1 MQKNQGGGNSLK
13 FRVKSEEVRVGR
25 AASLFAAIFNPHSLL
40 SFFIVVVITA
50 IAPLVGLAV
59 TTQQF
64 LFVGQS
70 SGESDWATVSSWMY
84 SNGGKGGNWKT
95 PENVPDYYGYDVF
108 FRSPMNARN
117 GNQCSHKEDWN
128 HVVTFSR
135 LQKNVGHVW
144 VDEGSTEKDPIVF
157 AATDDDNGLDL
168 TPSGNLV
175 VGHEFA
181 DGYLKMTR
189 GTYKVNWLQ
198 VGAKTLP
205 YRGSLTIAAE
215 GGDTVSLVVNAT
227 GDTLL
232 VHKGSV
238 TVANSATIESKGNVR
253 IKDATVH
260 VKQGG
265 KMKLNAWCAVGYLG
279 NATGKL
285 EIDGGEVESTA
296 NRMTIGDVD
305 NSTGIVVIK
314 NGGKYSNIEP
324 NDVGGITVGQNAS
337 GTLEVDNGE
346 VNLGGNTFNVCG
358 SASSTAAVTIKG
370 GGVVKTK
377 GVVYGSGTG
386 GATITLNG
394 GMLAATMDTDSFI
407 PGNQNLT
414 VVVGESG
421 GTIDNGG
428 HAITIGS
435 ALGGVGSMTFTGSG
449 TTTLGGDVNYSGTT
463 FVMPGTKLNLA
474 NEDAKTKILA
484 GGLVLVGLPV
494 ADRQVVTSTSAFED
508 TDLTKVLC
516 PLAPTTTFKFTD
528 ETKTGIAVDV
538 PGDELD
544 NYWTGAANDG
554 ELSNVDNWSGGS
566 VPQSG
571 NAYIFCTTNSTLT
584 KGGTFAPSHIT
595 FVGGSAAAT
604 INGDFSGIAQIANN
618 SAGIVEFMGA
628 VEFSGNVDVM
638 QLPGVVKFT
647 GGAAGVKLTRA
658 MDIHGSYTFSQPGDF
673 TEIGGTTVKNDGI
686 YKLPNG
692 TFYKHNADF
701 HVEAGGKTVVKNA
714 KINNNSSKT
723 LLGTFNGLFV
733 VTNQFVVS
741 GNATHYMLKSG
752 SGTFVINELRVNQN
766 GKIVPADKT
775 IMGPGG
781 IIRGT
786 AWVRVKNSGSHEFGS
801 YADWTMYYEKKGA
814 NTSTGLP
821 VFYKHSSSS
830 SWSYLTFDTTDYYD
844 SAIGHTITCE
854 APIAAADAA
863 SAEKFRVTVKG
874 KGTFVFANTHDDKN
888 KTEKIFSGGLVVQDT
903 ATVEVKADAKPGTG
917 AITLN
922 AGTTLALVY
931 SSGGNGSP
939 LLANKLNLPTE
950 GAATIRIDGKR
961 LGSGDYEIT
970 TIGSGNIEN
979 VALDLDSAALD
990 GRKASLRVEDGKLFL
1005 NIKPDGFKV
1014 IVR

>member
-1 MQKNQGGGNSLK
+1 MSL
-13 FRVKSEEVRVGR
+13 
-25 AASLFAAIFNPHSLL
+25 PHSLL
-40 SFFIVVVITA
+40 SLFIVVVITA
-50 IAPLVGLAV
+50 IAPLVGLAES
-59 TTQQF
+59 TQQF

-70 SGESDWATVSSWMY
+70 SGESDWATGSSWMY
-84 SNGGKGGNWKT
+84 SNGKSGDVGNWKT
-95 PENVPDYYGYDVF
+95 TTSKPDAFDYDVF
-108 FRSPMNARN
+108 FRSPMKARN
-117 GNQCSHKEDWN
+117 GNQYSHKEDWD
-128 HVVTFSR
+128 HVVTFKGKQIAR
-135 LQKNVGHVW
+135 GHVW
-144 VDEGSTEKDPIVF
+144 VDAGSTEENPIVF
-157 AATDDDNGLDL
+157 AATADDNGLDL
-168 TPSGNLV
+168 TPRSQNLV
-175 VGHEFA
+175 VGHESA

-198 VGAKTLP
+198 VGANTSP

-215 GGDTVSLVVNAT
+215 RDDKVSLVVNAT
-227 GDTLL
+227 GDSLL

-253 IKDATVH
+253 IKDATVY

-265 KMKLNAWCAVGYLG
+265 KMNLNAWCAVGYLG

-305 NSTGIVVIK
+305 NSSGIVVIK

-324 NDVGGITVGQNAS
+324 NDVGGITVGQNES

-358 SASSTAAVTIKG
+358 SDSSTAAVTIKG

-407 PGNQNLT
+407 PDNQKLT

-428 HAITIGS
+428 YAITIGS

-449 TTTLGGDVNYSGTT
+449 TTTLGGDVNYSGST

-494 ADRQVVTSTSAFED
+494 ADRIVVTSTSAFED
-508 TDLTKVLC
+508 SDLTKVSC

-538 PGDELD
+538 PGAVLD

-554 ELSNVDNWSGGS
+554 DLSNADNWSGGS

-595 FVGGSAAAT
+595 FIGGNAAAT
-604 INGDFSGIAQIANN
+604 INGDFSDIVQIANN

-628 VEFSGNVDVM
+628 VVFSGNVDVM

-647 GGAAGVKLTRA
+647 GGATGVKLTRA
-658 MDIHGSYTFSQPGDF
+658 TDIHGTYTFSQTGDF
-673 TEIGGTTVKNDGI
+673 TEITGTTVKSDGI

-692 TFYKHNADF
+692 TFFKHNADF
-701 HVEAGGKTVVKNA
+701 HVEAGGKAVVKNA
-714 KINNNSSKT
+714 KIENNNSKT

-733 VTNQFVVS
+733 VTNQFSVA
-741 GNATHYMLKSG
+741 GNKKAHSLPSHRRD
-752 SGTFVINELRVNQN
+752 GTF
-766 GKIVPADKT
+766 
-775 IMGPGG
+775 
-781 IIRGT
+781 
-786 AWVRVKNSGSHEFGS
+786 
-801 YADWTMYYEKKGA
+801 
-814 NTSTGLP
+814 
-821 VFYKHSSSS
+821 
-830 SWSYLTFDTTDYYD
+830 
-844 SAIGHTITCE
+844 
-854 APIAAADAA
+854 
-863 SAEKFRVTVKG
+863 
-874 KGTFVFANTHDDKN
+874 
-888 KTEKIFSGGLVVQDT
+888 
-903 ATVEVKADAKPGTG
+903 
-917 AITLN
+917 
-922 AGTTLALVY
+922 
-931 SSGGNGSP
+931 
-939 LLANKLNLPTE
+939 LLFE
-950 GAATIRIDGKR
+950 
-961 LGSGDYEIT
+961 
-970 TIGSGNIEN
+970 
-979 VALDLDSAALD
+979 
-990 GRKASLRVEDGKLFL
+990 
-1005 NIKPDGFKV
+1005 
-1014 IVR
+1014 

>member
-1 MQKNQGGGNSLK
+1 MSL
-13 FRVKSEEVRVGR
+13 
-25 AASLFAAIFNPHSLL
+25 PHSLL

-50 IAPLVGLAV
+50 IAPLVGLAES
-59 TTQQF
+59 TQQF

-70 SGESDWATVSSWMY
+70 SGDSDWATGSSWMY
-84 SNGGKGGNWKT
+84 SNGNSGSGGNWKT
-95 PENVPDYYGYDVF
+95 TTSKPDAFDYDVF
-108 FRSPMNARN
+108 FRSPMKARN
-117 GNQCSHKEDWN
+117 GNQYSHKEDWD
-128 HVVTFSR
+128 HVVTFKGKQIAR
-135 LQKNVGHVW
+135 GHVW
-144 VDEGSTEKDPIVF
+144 VDAGSTEENPIVF
-157 AATDDDNGLDL
+157 AATADDNGLDL
-168 TPSGNLV
+168 TPRSQNLV
-175 VGHEFA
+175 VGHESA

-198 VGAKTLP
+198 VGANTLP

-215 GGDTVSLVVNAT
+215 GDGKVSLVVNAT
-227 GDTLL
+227 GDSLL

-253 IKDATVH
+253 IKDATVY

-265 KMKLNAWCAVGYLG
+265 KMNLNAWCAVGYLG
-279 NATGKL
+279 NATGRL

-305 NSTGIVVIK
+305 NSSGIVVIK

-324 NDVGGITVGQNAS
+324 NDVGGITVGQNGS

-346 VNLGGNTFNVCG
+346 VDLGGNTFNVCG
-358 SASSTAAVTIKG
+358 NASSKAAVTIKG

-407 PGNQNLT
+407 PGNQKLT

-428 HAITIGS
+428 YAITIGS

-449 TTTLGGDVNYSGTT
+449 TTTLGGDVNYSGST

-484 GGLVLVGLPV
+484 GGLILVGLPV
-494 ADRQVVTSTSAFED
+494 ADRIAVTSTSAFED
-508 TDLTKVLC
+508 TDLTKVSC

-538 PGDELD
+538 PGAVLD

-554 ELSNVDNWSGGS
+554 DLSNADNWSGGS

-595 FVGGSAAAT
+595 FIGGSAAAT
-604 INGDFSGIAQIANN
+604 INEDFSGIAQIANN

-647 GGAAGVKLTRA
+647 GGATGVKLTRA
-658 MDIHGSYTFSQPGDF
+658 MDIHGTYTFSQTGDF
-673 TEIGGTTVKNDGI
+673 TEITGTTVKSDGI

-692 TFYKHNADF
+692 TFFKHNKDF

-714 KINNNSSKT
+714 KISHDNGKT

-733 VTNQFVVS
+733 VTDQFSVQGS
-741 GNATHYMLKSG
+741 KNGTHYMRSNG
-752 SGTFVINELRVNQN
+752 SGTFVVNELRVTSD
-766 GKIVPADKT
+766 GIIVPADKT
-775 IMGPGG
+775 IMGAGG
-781 IIRGT
+781 IIRG
-786 AWVRVKNSGSHEFGS
+786 AGWVRVVNSGSHEFGS
-801 YADWTMYYEKKGA
+801 YADWTMCYDKKGA

-821 VFYKHSSSS
+821 VFYKHSSAS

-844 SAIGHTITCE
+844 GDIGRTITCE
-854 APIAAADAA
+854 APIAAENAA
-863 SAEKFRVTVKG
+863 SAAKLSVTVKG

-888 KTEKIFSGGLVVQDT
+888 ATEKIFSGGLVVQDT

-970 TIGSGNIEN
+970 TIGSGAIGN